1 MLSLALWFLVGC
13 GIAVFLFYV
22 GSVLLQILGSV
33 FELLFDEECGPVFWG
48 IIAVVG
54 LVVCLLFI

>member
-22 GSVLLQILGSV
+22 GSVLLQILGSI
-33 FELLFDEECGPVFWG
+33 FELLFDEECGPVSWG
-48 IIAVVG
+48 IIAVVV
-54 LVVCLLFI
+54 LVVCLLII

>member
-1 MLSLALWFLVGC
+1 MLSLALWLLVGC

-48 IIAVVG
+48 IIVIVS